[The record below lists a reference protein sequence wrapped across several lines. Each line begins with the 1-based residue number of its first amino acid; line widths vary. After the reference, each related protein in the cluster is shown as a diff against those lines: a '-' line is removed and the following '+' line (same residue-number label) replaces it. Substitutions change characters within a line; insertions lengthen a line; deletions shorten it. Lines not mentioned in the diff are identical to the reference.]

1 MFKVS
6 KSILIVCLVSLF
18 LLVSQA
24 SAADSNGLSIS
35 DINSVDENYNLDAS
49 YLDSLQDSNGMHSDS
64 SLNSNGLDDKSNY
77 DKTSISQNQT
87 SSNLKDNDLD
97 NNDGESEIIEEEAKD
112 TEGVVM
118 AGDSY
123 SCGPASLATALNRL
137 GLNLSLSEVSQ
148 HTNTS
153 KDGTNMQS
161 LIDAAGYYNFSAVG
175 VEIQSK
181 DLAENSIV
189 HLDIDGAEHWTVV
202 SKVTEESV
210 FLADSTRGNIN
221 MSIDEFNSLFS
232 GKAILLSELNKT
244 NVSNVISNKNIKVL
258 DQSQCLNVKGKGWV
272 RVLVGYKTEWR
283 YGLINTYS
291 WVLRPKVINGHVSYS
306 AWEYVKVKHLSWGK
320 YKVKVPI
327 YKYKYIKN
335 QYEVKGKK

>member
-6 KSILIVCLVSLF
+6 KSILIVCLISLF

-49 YLDSLQDSNGMHSDS
+49 YLDSLQDSNDMHSDS

-137 GLNLSLSEVSQ
+137 GLNLSLSEVFQ
-148 HTNTS
+148 HTNTTE
-153 KDGTNMQS
+153 DGTNMQS
-161 LIDAAGYYNFSAVG
+161 LIDAAGYYNFSSVR
-175 VEIQSK
+175 VEIQAK

-189 HLDIDGAEHWTVV
+189 HLDIDGTEHWTVV
-202 SKVTEESV
+202 SKITEDSV
-210 FLADSTRGNIN
+210 FLADSTMGNIN
-221 MSIDEFNSLFS
+221 MSIDEF
-232 GKAILLSELNKT
+232 KAYLAENTKNHKT
-244 NVSNVISNKNIKVL
+244 TL
-258 DQSQCLNVKGKGWV
+258 
-272 RVLVGYKTEWR
+272 
-283 YGLINTYS
+283 
-291 WVLRPKVINGHVSYS
+291 
-306 AWEYVKVKHLSWGK
+306 
-320 YKVKVPI
+320 
-327 YKYKYIKN
+327 
-335 QYEVKGKK
+335 